1 MISNVNFT
9 GRETLLT
16 SALPK
21 PKVDTF
27 HQYIGAGSIL
37 PKVED
42 TFVKEVKAVKETAAD
57 VVAKA
62 VASKQE
68 SAELSYAISH
78 GTPKEE
84 VGRLVNINA

>member
-27 HQYIGAGSIL
+27 HQYVGAGSIF
-37 PKVED
+37 PKVEE
-42 TFVKEVKAVKETAAD
+42 TFVKEVKAVKETAAE

-62 VASKQE
+62 VQKQE

-84 VGRLVNINA
+84 VGRFVNTSV

>member
-21 PKVDTF
+21 AKVDTF
-27 HQYIGAGSIL
+27 HQYVGAGSIL
-37 PKVED
+37 PKVEE
-42 TFVKEVKAVKETAAD
+42 TFVKEVKAVKETAAE

-62 VASKQE
+62 VQKQE

-84 VGRLVNINA
+84 VGKLVDINV